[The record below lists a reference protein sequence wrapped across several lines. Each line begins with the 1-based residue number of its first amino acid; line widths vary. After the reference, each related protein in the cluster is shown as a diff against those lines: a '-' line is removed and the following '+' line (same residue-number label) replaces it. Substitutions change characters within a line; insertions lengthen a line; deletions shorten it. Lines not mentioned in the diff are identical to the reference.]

1 VPRKSYF
8 SFKRKIWAGFTLL
21 LAVSIL
27 VAGGVSYNMASR
39 VIEENALKLS
49 QDAVNKSTQ
58 VLEEKLRSIMV
69 SVMAL
74 MISEPIKDVVDDTRI
89 GRVDRRFV
97 HFANLENVFA
107 QARINHPLIHSM
119 LLVTPI
125 GEFYSFTTRRALD
138 TPFYESPMYKLVQ
151 TNKHVTW
158 IEAHEDTL
166 FSKKDQVITL
176 VLPVIAEDYP
186 LEDAYLVVNIDAK
199 ALKEVIIQ
207 NVPDSIGDYA
217 LLHRDGSNV
226 LDDGDSGS
234 YNFALN
240 VAERLPED
248 RLSGHLEFHEDG
260 QDYMINYSFSQVIPD
275 WLIVKAQTKDELFR
289 QVESIKTTTLILV
302 ITCVIVSLF
311 LANALTRLLLR
322 PLVALQ
328 SVMKKVE
335 QNNLSARYVS
345 TGRDEINQL
354 GVRFNMMLD
363 QTEKLIEEVRFE
375 GGERRKA
382 EIKALSAQIDP
393 HFLYNTLNT
402 IYWKAGNN
410 QMEDVKAMVLAF
422 SRLFKLGLNQGQ
434 EMTTLQQE
442 VEHVKQYLMLQHQ
455 CYEGLFEYE
464 IHVEDEQLLDVPV
477 LRLIIQPLVE
487 NSILHGFSDMDS
499 QGLVRIR
506 IYQEANQLIIAV
518 NDNGKG
524 MDILEVEQELY
535 QQSVSNKG
543 YALRNVYHRLQLCY
557 GKAGTIKLSSTP
569 YEETQ
574 VILSIPFIESTPKL

>member
-1 VPRKSYF
+1 MPRRNYF

-27 VAGGVSYNMASR
+27 VAGGVSYNIASR
-39 VIEENALKLS
+39 VIEENAMKLS

-89 GRVDRRFV
+89 GRTDRRFV

-107 QARINHPLIHSM
+107 QARINHPLIDSM

-125 GEFYSFTTRRALD
+125 GEFYSFTTRRAPD
-138 TPFYESPMYKLVQ
+138 TPFYESAMYALAT

-166 FSKKDQVITL
+166 FTRKGRVITL
-176 VLPVIAEDYP
+176 ILPLIAEDYP
-186 LEDAYLVVNIDAK
+186 LEDAYLIVNIDAA
-199 ALKEVIIQ
+199 ALKKAII
-207 NVPDSIGDYA
+207 PDIPDRIGDYA
-217 LLHRDGSNV
+217 LLHKDGSNV
-226 LDDGDSGS
+226 LEGIDAGA
-234 YNFALN
+234 YNFELN
-240 VAERLPED
+240 VAEKLLGDP
-248 RLSGHLEFHEDG
+248 LSGHMEFDESG
-260 QDYMINYSFSQVIPD
+260 TEYLINYSFSQVIPD
-275 WLIVKAQTKDELFR
+275 WFIVKAQTKRELFG
-289 QVESIKTTTLILV
+289 QVESIKTTTVILV
-302 ITCVIVSLF
+302 IACVIVALF
-311 LANALTRLLLR
+311 LANALTRFLLR

-345 TGRDEINQL
+345 TGQDEINQL
-354 GVRFNMMLD
+354 GVRFNLMLD

-402 IYWKAGNN
+402 IYWKAGAN
-410 QMEDVKAMVLAF
+410 QMNDVKEMVLAF

-434 EMTTLQQE
+434 EMTTLQHE

-455 CYEGLFEYE
+455 CYEGLFDYE
-464 IHVEDEQLLDVPV
+464 IDVEHEELLEIPV

-487 NSILHGFSDMDS
+487 NSILHGFSDLES
-499 QGLVRIR
+499 HGLIRIR
-506 IYQEANQLIIAV
+506 IYTEARQLVITVI
-518 NDNGKG
+518 DNGKG
-524 MDILEVEQELY
+524 MNTLEVEQELHHEN
-535 QQSVSNKG
+535 VSNKG
-543 YALRNVYHRLQLCY
+543 YALRNVYHRLQLYY
-557 GKAGTIKLSSTP
+557 GHAASIQLSSIP
-569 YEETQ
+569 FAETQ
-574 VILSIPFIESTPKL
+574 VTLFIPLDAHA

>member
-1 VPRKSYF
+1 MPRKNHF

-27 VAGGVSYNMASR
+27 VAGGVSYNIASR
-39 VIEENALKLS
+39 VIEENAMKLS

-89 GRVDRRFV
+89 GRTDRRFV

-107 QARINHPLIHSM
+107 QARINHPLIDSM

-125 GEFYSFTTRRALD
+125 GEFYSFTTRRALQ
-138 TPFYESPMYKLVQ
+138 TPFYESAMYELAK

-166 FSKKDQVITL
+166 FNKKGQVITL
-176 VLPVIAEDYP
+176 ILPLIAENYP
-186 LEDAYLVVNIDAK
+186 LEDAYLIVNIDAK
-199 ALKEVIIQ
+199 ALKKAVM
-207 NVPDSIGDYA
+207 PDMPGSIGDYA
-217 LLHRDGSNV
+217 LLHKDGSNV
-226 LDDGDSGS
+226 LEGVDPGA
-234 YNFALN
+234 YNFELN
-240 VAERLPED
+240 VAERLSGD
-248 RLSGHLEFHEDG
+248 SLSGHTEFHEDG
-260 QDYMINYSFSQVIPD
+260 TDYLINYSFSQVIPD
-275 WLIVKAQTKDELFR
+275 WLIVKAQTKRELFG
-289 QVESIKTTTLILV
+289 QVESIKTTTVLLV
-302 ITCVIVSLF
+302 IACVIVALF
-311 LANALTRLLLR
+311 LANALTRFLLR

-345 TGRDEINQL
+345 TGQDEINQL
-354 GVRFNMMLD
+354 GIRFNLMLD

-402 IYWKAGNN
+402 IYWKAGAN
-410 QMEDVKAMVLAF
+410 QMNDVKEMVLAF

-434 EMTTLQQE
+434 EITTLLHE

-455 CYEGLFEYE
+455 CYEGLFDYE
-464 IHVEDEQLLDVPV
+464 IDVEHEELLEIPV

-487 NSILHGFSDMDS
+487 NSIQHGFADLESHGS
-499 QGLVRIR
+499 VRIR
-506 IYQEANQLIIAV
+506 IYSEAEQLVIAV
-518 NDNGKG
+518 MDNGKG
-524 MDILEVEQELY
+524 MNTVEVEQELH
-535 QQSVSNKG
+535 QENVPNKG
-543 YALRNVYHRLQLCY
+543 YALRNVYHRLQLYY
-557 GKAGTIKLSSTP
+557 GHTARIQLSSTP
-569 YEETQ
+569 FVETQ
-574 VILSIPFIESTPKL
+574 VTLYIPFHVQA